1 MAVNNTSEKPARAPA
16 PTNSRGVAAGII
28 AAWLERG
35 DFPDRALEAVK
46 ADRAFVQE
54 LVLGVVRQRRTLE
67 WFYHKVAERE
77 PAAPLFALALV
88 GLYQLLWLTDV
99 APFAAVHETVE
110 AAKALAGARAAN
122 FLNAILRRAQR
133 ESAAFANELK
143 QLPAALRLSHPDELF
158 TRWQQHYGM
167 KRALAI
173 CKWDNKPAETVLRL
187 NNIAAE
193 PFFEQLKAAGI
204 AAQPFAALGHDF
216 CILPRGVRVA
226 DVPGYRE
233 GLFAVQDPATSLAID
248 LLAPQPGEN
257 ILDACAAPG
266 GKALDIAARLQG
278 QGCVIAMER
287 HTDRLARL
295 RENVARAGGGLIRVV
310 QGDAAAPEPARQEL
324 VAAGR
329 GDAFDAVL
337 LDVPCSNT
345 GVLRRR
351 PDARWRFSVD
361 RQKKLVA
368 TQFGILQGAAALVRP
383 GGRLV
388 YSTCSIEP
396 EENELLIKR
405 WLGDHPDFRLV
416 SRLLLLPAVEKTD
429 GAFAALLAR
438 ADALAP

>member
-1 MAVNNTSEKPARAPA
+1 MNDTSTKKKYA
-16 PTNSRGVAAGII
+16 NSRGVAAGII

-35 DFPDRALEAVK
+35 DFPDRALDAVT

-54 LVLGVVRQRRTLE
+54 LVFGVVRQRRALE
-67 WFYHKVAERE
+67 WVFRKLVKRE
-77 PAAPLFALALV
+77 PTTPLFALALV
-88 GLYQLLWLTDV
+88 GLYQLLWLDDV

-133 ESAAFANELK
+133 EAEALANELK
-143 QLPAALRLSHPDELF
+143 QLQPALRLSHPDVLF
-158 TRWQQHYGM
+158 DRWRAHFGTV
-167 KRALAI
+167 KALAI
-173 CKWDNKPAETVLRL
+173 CEWDNTPGETVLRI
-187 NNIAAE
+187 NTVAPE
-193 PFFEQLKAAGI
+193 HFFEQLKQAGI
-204 AAQPFAALGHDF
+204 AAQPLAALGHDF

-233 GLFAVQDPATSLAID
+233 GWFAVQDPATSLAVD

-278 QGCVIAMER
+278 NGLVVALER

-324 VAAGR
+324 LAAGR
-329 GDAFDAVL
+329 GEYFDGLL

-351 PDARWRFSVD
+351 PDARWRFSPD
-361 RQKKLVA
+361 RQKKLIE
-368 TQFGILQGAAALVRP
+368 TQFRLLHGASALVRP

-405 WLGDHPDFRLV
+405 WLADRYEFRLV
-416 SRLLLLPAVEKTD
+416 RQRLLLPAEEKTD
-429 GAFAALLAR
+429 GAYACLIAR
-438 ADALAP
+438 ADAVEP

>member
-1 MAVNNTSEKPARAPA
+1 MNDTATNKKSV
-16 PTNSRGVAAGII
+16 NSRGVAAGII

-35 DFPDRALEAVK
+35 EFPDRALDSVT

-54 LVLGVVRQRRTLE
+54 LVFGVVRQRRALE
-67 WFYHKVAERE
+67 WVFRKLVERE
-77 PAAPLFALALV
+77 PARPLFALALV
-88 GLYQLLWLTDV
+88 GLYQLMWLTEV

-133 ESAAFANELK
+133 ESATLTAELEK
-143 QLPAALRLSHPDELF
+143 LQPALRLSHPDVLF
-158 TRWQQHYGM
+158 DRWSAHYGTAN
-167 KRALAI
+167 ALAI
-173 CKWDNKPAETVLRL
+173 CQWNNTPGETVLRI
-187 NNIAAE
+187 NTVATE
-193 PFFEQLKAAGI
+193 KFFEALKLAGI
-204 AAQPFAALGHDF
+204 AAQPFAALGHEF
-216 CILPRGVRVA
+216 CVLPRGVRVTE
-226 DVPGYRE
+226 VPGYRE
-233 GLFAVQDPATSLAID
+233 GWFAVQDPATSLAVD

-278 QGCVIAMER
+278 QGCVVALER
-287 HTDRLARL
+287 HADRLARL

-324 VAAGR
+324 LAAGR
-329 GDAFDAVL
+329 GEYFDGVL

-351 PDARWRFSVD
+351 PDARWRFTAA
-361 RQKKLVA
+361 RQKKLVE
-368 TQFGILQGAAALVRP
+368 TQFRILHGASALVRP

-396 EENELLIKR
+396 EENEQLLKR
-405 WLGDHPDFRLV
+405 WLGIHLEFRLV
-416 SRLLLLPAVEKTD
+416 SERLLLPSKEKTD

-438 ADALAP
+438 AASP

>member
-1 MAVNNTSEKPARAPA
+1 VNDTSKKKKYV
-16 PTNSRGVAAGII
+16 NSRGVAAGII
-28 AAWLERG
+28 AAWLDRG
-35 DFPDRALEAVK
+35 DFPDRALEAVT

-54 LVLGVVRQRRTLE
+54 VVFGVVRQRRALE
-67 WFYHKVAERE
+67 WVFRKLVKRE
-77 PAAPLFALALV
+77 PATPIFALALV
-88 GLYQLLWLTDV
+88 GLYQLLWLDDV

-133 ESAAFANELK
+133 EAEALIAELGTM
-143 QLPAALRLSHPDELF
+143 QPALSHSHPDVLF
-158 TRWQQHYGM
+158 DRWKAHYGTA
-167 KRALAI
+167 KALAI
-173 CKWDNKPAETVLRL
+173 CEWDNTPGETVLRI
-187 NNIAAE
+187 NTVT
-193 PFFEQLKAAGI
+193 PDKFFEQLKLAGI
-204 AAQPFAALGHDF
+204 AAEPLAVLGHDF

-233 GLFAVQDPATSLAID
+233 GWFAVQDPATSLAVD

-266 GKALDIAARLQG
+266 GKAIDIAARLQG
-278 QGCVIAMER
+278 SGLVVALER
-287 HTDRLARL
+287 HADRLARL
-295 RENVARAGGGLIRVV
+295 RENVARAGGGLIHVV

-324 VAAGR
+324 LAAGR
-329 GDAFDAVL
+329 GEYFDGLL

-351 PDARWRFSVD
+351 PDARWRFSPD
-361 RQKKLVA
+361 RQKKLIE
-368 TQFGILQGAAALVRP
+368 TQFRILHGASALVRP

-405 WLGDHPDFRLV
+405 WLAEHYEFRLV
-416 SRLLLLPAVEKTD
+416 NQRLLLPAVEKTD

-438 ADALAP
+438 ADALEP

>member
-1 MAVNNTSEKPARAPA
+1 MNNTSAKPVRA
-16 PTNSRGVAAGII
+16 NSRGVAAGII

-35 DFPDRALEAVK
+35 DFPDRALEAVT
-46 ADRAFVQE
+46 ADRGFVQE
-54 LVLGVVRQRRTLE
+54 LVFGVVRQRRTLE

-110 AAKALAGARAAN
+110 AAKALAGARSAN

-133 ESAAFANELK
+133 ESAALANELQ

-158 TRWQQHYGM
+158 TRWLQHYGM
-167 KRALAI
+167 KRTLAI
-173 CKWDNKPAETVLRL
+173 CKWDNKPGETVLRL
-187 NNIAAE
+187 NTIAPAK
-193 PFFEQLKAAGI
+193 FFEQLKAAGI
-204 AAQPFAALGHDF
+204 AAQPLAALGHDF
-216 CILPRGVRVA
+216 CILPRGVRVT
-226 DVPGYRE
+226 DVPGYNE
-233 GLFAVQDPATSLAID
+233 GWFAVQDPATSLAVD

-278 QGCVIAMER
+278 QGCVIALER
-287 HTDRLARL
+287 HADRLARL

-310 QGDAAAPEPARQEL
+310 QGDASTPEPARL
-324 VAAGR
+324 DLAAAGR
-329 GDAFDAVL
+329 GDAFDGVL

-351 PDARWRFSVD
+351 PDARWRFSSD
-361 RQKKLVA
+361 RQKKLIA
-368 TQFGILQGAAALVRP
+368 TQVRILEGASALVRP

-396 EENELLIKR
+396 EENEQLIKG
-405 WLGDHPDFRLV
+405 WLADRPEFRLV
-416 SRLLLLPAVEKTD
+416 RQLLLLPAVEKTD
-429 GAFAALLAR
+429 GAFAALLVR
-438 ADALAP
+438 AGTLVP